1 MTATTPALASYK
13 NEPPLDFG
21 QAEERA
27 RFEAALEK
35 VRSQAGKIYPLWI
48 GGQPI
53 YHDQTFASV
62 NPAHPDQIVAR
73 QVVTRPE
80 DVEAAVAAAER
91 AFPAWSATT
100 VEERLD
106 YMHRIVAEIRKRRYE
121 IGALMVLEL
130 GKNWDEADGEV
141 SETIDL
147 FEWYGRQMLKF
158 DQDQKLTPV
167 PGEDFSFFYVPLGV
181 GAVITPF
188 NFPLALTVG
197 MSWAAI
203 VTGNTI
209 VTKPT
214 DTAGTA
220 VSWLFEIFNEVG
232 LPPGVANLITG
243 PGVASGQQL
252 VAHPKVRFVAFTGSK
267 RAGINIF
274 ENGAK
279 VQPGQKWM
287 KRVQL
292 ELGGKNAVIVD
303 ETADLD
309 AAADGLIASAFGFQG
324 QRCSSAERAVIVE
337 SVYDA
342 LIEKVVER
350 AKKLRVGDTVDAANE
365 VGPLVDE
372 TAQKKFMSYVEI
384 GKGEGKLLLG
394 GAKPFEDGY
403 FVQPTIFSEVDPHA
417 RIAQEEVF
425 GPFLAFIRAKDFDH
439 ALAIA
444 NDTEYGLTGSVY
456 SKDRARLERARREF
470 HVGNLY
476 FNRKST
482 GALMGAA
489 PFGGF
494 NMSGTDT
501 KAGGPDYLLFFLQG
515 KTVGETL

>member
-1 MTATTPALASYK
+1 MQTMLAPFR
-13 NEPPLDFG
+13 NEPSLDFG
-21 QAEERA
+21 QEVERQA
-27 RFEAALEK
+27 FQSALDK
-35 VRSQAGKIYPLWI
+35 VRQEAGRTYPLWI
-48 GGQPI
+48 GGQAV
-53 YHDQTFASV
+53 YHAETFNSV
-62 NPAHPDQIVAR
+62 NPAHPAEIIAKHVA
-73 QVVTRPE
+73 TRPA
-80 DVEAAVAAAER
+80 DVEAAIRAAEQ
-91 AFPAWSATT
+91 AFPAWSATS
-100 VEERLD
+100 VEERLE
-106 YMHRIVAEIRKRRYE
+106 YMHRAVAEIRRRRYE
-121 IGALMVLEL
+121 LGALMVLEL
-130 GKNWDEADGEV
+130 GKTWDEADGEV
-141 SETIDL
+141 AETIDL
-147 FEWYGRQMLKF
+147 FEWYGRQILKF
-158 DQDQKLTPV
+158 DQEQKLTPV
-167 PGEDFSFFYVPLGV
+167 DGEDFSFFYIPLGV

-197 MSWAAI
+197 MTWAAI

-220 VSWLFEIFNEVG
+220 VAWLFEIFNEIG
-232 LPPGVANLITG
+232 LPSGVANLITG
-243 PGVASGQQL
+243 PGIASGQQL

-267 RAGINIF
+267 KAGINIY
-274 ENGAK
+274 ETGAK
-279 VQPGQKWM
+279 VQAGQKWL

-324 QRCSSAERAVIVE
+324 QRCSSAERVVVVN
-337 SVYDA
+337 SVYEP
-342 LIEKVVER
+342 LLEKVIER
-350 AKKLRVGDTVDAANE
+350 AIKLKVGDPVEQSVE

-372 TAQKKFMSYVEI
+372 IAQQKFLSYVEI
-384 GKGEGKLLLG
+384 GKREGKLLLG
-394 GAKPFEDGY
+394 GGKPFEEGY
-403 FVQPTIFSEVDPHA
+403 FVEPTIFAEVSPQA

-425 GPFLAFIRAKDFDH
+425 GPFLAFIRAENFDE
-439 ALAIA
+439 ALQIA

-456 SKDRARLERARREF
+456 SRDRSRWNRARREF

-501 KAGGPDYLLFFLQG
+501 KAGGNDYLLFFLQG